1 MKRRRVVSLT
11 GSALALALAGCLGGD
26 DDQSGDENATD
37 GNDTTSDDGDDATDE
52 NGDDSGAP
60 FGGAVEATSQGGYL
74 ALAADSR
81 ADATANGF
89 PLPAA
94 AEGDDP
100 IVVTASVD
108 GDGSW
113 ESTAVDFRPI
123 PIEEPVEGQINVDVP
138 DGLSGDL
145 DPEAGLMTVAGE
157 LVATV
162 TSGDGDELGE
172 LSVQIDA
179 TTGESGAL
187 TGSAS
192 FDTEPARVTL
202 VDNEFAVEG
211 SDNPLIN
218 SFVGLPSESGQN
230 WFELE
235 LALAP
240 A

>member
-1 MKRRRVVSLT
+1 MKRRRLVSVT
-11 GSALALALAGCLGGD
+11 AGSIAVALAGCLGDGGD
-26 DDQSGDENATD
+26 DQEET
-37 GNDTTSDDGDDATDE
+37 GNDGDGTT
-52 NGDDSGAP
+52 AP
-60 FGGAVEATSQGGYL
+60 FGGTVAATSQGGYL
-74 ALAADSR
+74 ALDADTR
-81 ADATANGF
+81 EDAMADGF

-94 AEGDDP
+94 EAGDDP
-100 IVVTASVD
+100 IVVTASVGAD
-108 GDGSW
+108 GTW
-113 ESTAVDFRPI
+113 ESTGVDFRPI
-123 PIEEPVEGQINVDVP
+123 PIEQPVDGRIEVDVP
-138 DGLSGDL
+138 DGLAGDL
-145 DPEAGLMTVAGE
+145 DPEAGVMTVTGE

-162 TSGDGDELGE
+162 AGSDGSELGT
-172 LSVQIDA
+172 LSVTIDA

-192 FDTEPARVTL
+192 FDTEPARVRL